1 MSNYTIKDLW
11 PDGEQETKTMYE
23 VDPKIYTL
31 TVQDFLEILD
41 DAETHGMSIHYVGG
55 KLYYSYNF

>member
-1 MSNYTIKDLW
+1 MNEYKELIT
-11 PDGEQETKTMYE
+11 DGELTAKVMFE

-31 TVQDFLEILD
+31 TVQEFLEVVD
-41 DAETHGMSIHYVGG
+41 DAKTHGLNIHYVGG